1 MDSYLAVTCQF
12 IDRREQLATV
22 LLGVGKLAA
31 SHTVANIAAV
41 KTSRTD
47 ESDTFAFFHEGAQGC
62 LGVRDHMLYLSSS
75 CKGDTQLWKW
85 VTRGRLFN
93 IGSSLCLGITT
104 GNVSTFGDK
113 SPLGVFRCDYEP
125 PRVRWTWSCSK
136 FLEILENYLPS
147 PKLLLNT
154 GNVSAAGS
162 PPARSPSQKSL
173 WRVYDNQDLCAKSYR
188 EIYTIQGNSHG
199 SPCYFP
205 FLYDGQ
211 WFHSCTSVG
220 REDGFNWCATT
231 HDYGKDQRWGFCPVK
246 STDCETFWDIN
257 PLMDNCYQFN
267 FQATLSWSEAR
278 TSCQQQ
284 GADLLSITK
293 VEEQIFINGLLTG
306 YSATLWMG
314 LNDLDLN
321 GGWQWA
327 DSAPLK
333 YLNWETE
340 MPSYDEEENCGVIST
355 DAQGRWHNRDCSV
368 ALPYICKK
376 RPNATLDPFT
386 TDSWA
391 DDGRYQ
397 CDVGWQNF
405 QAGCYRLNS
414 DNLDWSSAHKMCQ
427 KMEANLVSVHTLP
440 ELEFI
445 TKHMKKDI
453 EELWIGL
460 HDTAMQM
467 NFEWTDRTPV
477 IFTFW
482 HPFEPNNFRNVNE
495 DCVTIW
501 GPEGRWNDSPCN
513 YSLPSICKKPAQ
525 KSDDRIEDHGCKRGW
540 RWHSPSCF
548 KVGEESLTF
557 NDAKGMCASN
567 NATLVIIN
575 NRFEQAFVSS
585 LVFGRSAD
593 QFWLGLYNENSTG
606 TFRWITGEELTYTNW
621 NRDQPAQIKGGC
633 VVMVAGQAM
642 GLWEVKDCASVR
654 SKYICKQNQD
664 SLIPSPPVPQPTP
677 SLTGSCPSGWKS
689 TNKFHYC
696 YKVVEAEDHEQHW
709 LWIGISRRNSDSW
722 TWSDGSAVSYQNFG
736 RGNYGSAECGAA
748 NMADTNWLV
757 SHCESE
763 LDWICKISKGKVE
776 EEPENTGLEWV
787 DFEEAQYK
795 MFEHRSTWDQAQR
808 ICSWFDASLVSMHS
822 PKENQFLVSTLR
834 KMSRKENDLW
844 WIGLHSLKH
853 NGRLRWSDHSV
864 LNYVSWGLAQ
874 PRPISKEPKCVQI
887 SASKGDWSDQRCHVD
902 LPYVCKRV
910 NVTGTIPPTPAP
922 PLIPAGCPQG
932 WRPFLHKVH
941 RLSAFIHYY
950 TCKAA
955 LWMYPGFCPHPVGNW
970 SWVPFRNHCYSFIL
984 HELQFKHEA
993 IRMCN
998 KGNVYT
1004 WGKKQQNQHRNTH

>member
-1 MDSYLAVTCQF
+1 MKFLNYNIRLITFLSLYLS
-12 IDRREQLATV
+12 AT
-22 LLGVGKLAA
+22 AQ
-31 SHTVANIAAV
+31 
-41 KTSRTD
+41 TD

-75 CKGDTQLWKW
+75 CKGDAQLWKW

-104 GNVSTFGDK
+104 GNVSTSGNK

-136 FLEILENYLPS
+136 FLETLESSLPS
-147 PKLLLNT
+147 PKLLLDT
-154 GNVSAAGS
+154 GHCMYL
-162 PPARSPSQKSL
+162 SL
-173 WRVYDNQDLCAKSYR
+173 SVFPGGNHEFLLEVRQLVFLCLFFSI

-220 REDGFNWCATT
+220 REDGFHWCATT

-267 FQATLSWSEAR
+267 FQATLSWSETR

-293 VEEQIFINGLLTG
+293 VEEQIFINGEIVFILFGTEELICISIRKEVFLSHG
-306 YSATLWMG
+306 CVCV
-314 LNDLDLN
+314 
-321 GGWQWA
+321 
-327 DSAPLK
+327 
-333 YLNWETE
+333 EE

-386 TDSWA
+386 TD
-391 DDGRYQ
+391 DGRYQ

-427 KMEANLVSVHTLP
+427 KMEANLVSIHTLP

-445 TKHMKKDI
+445 TKHMKK

-467 NFEWTDRTPV
+467 NFEWTDHTPV
-477 IFTFW
+477 IFTYW

-501 GPEGRWNDSPCN
+501 GPV
-513 YSLPSICKKPAQ
+513 SIYKYKY
-525 KSDDRIEDHGCKRGW
+525 I
-540 RWHSPSCF
+540 
-548 KVGEESLTF
+548 
-557 NDAKGMCASN
+557 CAYV
-567 NATLVIIN
+567 LVS
-575 NRFEQAFVSS
+575 RFEQAFVSS
-585 LVFGRSAD
+585 LVFGRSDD
-593 QFWLGLYNENSTG
+593 QFWLGLYNDNSTG

-621 NRDQPAQIKGGC
+621 NRDEPAQIKAGC

-689 TNKFHYC
+689 TNKFRYC
-696 YKVVEAEDHEQHW
+696 YKVC
-709 LWIGISRRNSDSW
+709 L
-722 TWSDGSAVSYQNFG
+722 F
-736 RGNYGSAECGAA
+736 
-748 NMADTNWLV
+748 
-757 SHCESE
+757 
-763 LDWICKISKGKVE
+763 
-776 EEPENTGLEWV
+776 
-787 DFEEAQYK
+787 
-795 MFEHRSTWDQAQR
+795 
-808 ICSWFDASLVSMHS
+808 
-822 PKENQFLVSTLR
+822 
-834 KMSRKENDLW
+834 
-844 WIGLHSLKH
+844 
-853 NGRLRWSDHSV
+853 V
-864 LNYVSWGLAQ
+864 L
-874 PRPISKEPKCVQI
+874 C
-887 SASKGDWSDQRCHVD
+887 
-902 LPYVCKRV
+902 
-910 NVTGTIPPTPAP
+910 
-922 PLIPAGCPQG
+922 
-932 WRPFLHKVH
+932 
-941 RLSAFIHYY
+941 
-950 TCKAA
+950 
-955 LWMYPGFCPHPVGNW
+955 
-970 SWVPFRNHCYSFIL
+970 
-984 HELQFKHEA
+984 
-993 IRMCN
+993 
-998 KGNVYT
+998 
-1004 WGKKQQNQHRNTH
+1004 